1 MQIQMAFTNRRRRL
15 ARVTLANLCL
25 WMLCLGLTTPAFA
38 DEAGTDEKIDGQKL
52 FVEQCARCHQQ
63 EGQGIPG
70 LYPPLR
76 DVTGLWTQRDRPIR
90 ALLAGRSG
98 PVEVD
103 GRLFDHVMPTHGY
116 LANETIAATLT
127 FLLQEWGPGGATFTP
142 EEVAAVRLEL
152 LSDHPSSYPLPE
164 QSPLADMEAV
174 QYVTSEGPPMSVEEF
189 EEARRLYYG
198 NCTGCHG
205 VLREGTA
212 GNPLTPDVM
221 RERGTEYLQAVI
233 NYGASSG
240 MPNWGTSD
248 ALTPKQINLLA
259 RFLQHPV
266 PQPPDMDQYQIR
278 DGWRQDRALADRP
291 KKPQHDYDLDNLFV
305 VTLHDVGQIMLIDG
319 ASRKIITTIP
329 VGNSPHRVVA
339 SASGRYLYVICRDGT
354 LSLVDLYS
362 SPPER
367 VATVRVGYEARA
379 VGASMFDGY
388 EDRYVLAGAYW
399 PPQVVLLDGQT
410 LEPLKLVSTRG
421 YTSRSH
427 RYHPE
432 PRVSDIAGSRAHP
445 EFVAEIKETGQVFL
459 FPYDKLDP
467 LQIRNVETVREL
479 RAGAFSV
486 DGRYY
491 LTPADTNA
499 VSVLDLETQTVA
511 AEIPARVFGGGTGV
525 AYEHDRYGPVWVT
538 STMVDNELLVVGTDP
553 KRHADTAWKIVERA
567 TGPAAG
573 SLFLSTHPRSPHLWM
588 DMPLAANAE
597 FSQSAAVFR
606 RDALGEGHRSL
617 PVARW
622 SGIPEGPRRV
632 VQPTY
637 DARGKEVW
645 MVVWNPQDQGSAI
658 VVVDDATLEPKVTLT
673 DPRLIT
679 PTRIYNLG
687 QLRATG
693 RK

>member
-1 MQIQMAFTNRRRRL
+1 
-15 ARVTLANLCL
+15 
-25 WMLCLGLTTPAFA
+25 
-38 DEAGTDEKIDGQKL
+38 
-52 FVEQCARCHQQ
+52 
-63 EGQGIPG
+63 
-70 LYPPLR
+70 
-76 DVTGLWTQRDRPIR
+76 
-90 ALLAGRSG
+90 
-98 PVEVD
+98 
-103 GRLFDHVMPTHGY
+103 
-116 LANETIAATLT
+116 
-127 FLLQEWGPGGATFTP
+127 
-142 EEVAAVRLEL
+142 
-152 LSDHPSSYPLPE
+152 
-164 QSPLADMEAV
+164 
-174 QYVTSEGPPMSVEEF
+174 MSVEEF

-259 RFLQHPV
+259 RYLQHPV
-266 PQPPDMDQYQIR
+266 PQPPDMDEFEIR
-278 DGWRQDRALADRP
+278 DGWRQTRALADRP
-291 KKPQHDYDLDNLFV
+291 TKPQHDYDLDNLFV

-319 ASRKIITTIP
+319 ASRAIINTIP

-354 LSLVDLYS
+354 LSLVDLYA

-367 VATVRVGYEARA
+367 VASVRVGYEARA
-379 VGASMFDGY
+379 VGASMRAGF

-421 YTSRSH
+421 YTSRGH

-445 EFVAEIKETGQVFL
+445 EFVAQIKETGQVFL
-459 FPYDKLDP
+459 FPYDRLDT
-467 LQIRNVETVREL
+467 LQIRNLETVREL
-479 RAGAFSV
+479 RAGAFAV
-486 DGRYY
+486 GGRHY

-499 VSVLDLETQTVA
+499 ISVLDLEEQTVA
-511 AEIPARVFGGGTGV
+511 AEIPARVFGGGTGI

-553 KRHADTAWKIVERA
+553 KRHADSAWKIVERA

-573 SLFLSTHPRSPHLWM
+573 SLFLATHARSPHLWM
-588 DMPLAANAE
+588 DMPLAANPE
-597 FSQSAAVFR
+597 FSQSAAIFR
-606 RDALGEGHRSL
+606 RDALGDGHRSL
-617 PVARW
+617 PIARW

-632 VQPTY
+632 VQPAF
-637 DARGKEVW
+637 DQRGKEVW
-645 MVVWNPQDQGSAI
+645 MLVWNPQDQTSAI
-658 VVVDDATLEPKVTLT
+658 VVVDDASLEHRATLT

-687 QLRATG
+687 QLRSTG
-693 RK
+693 K